1 MAFSRLFLSS
11 NHIKCALISRNEAVG
26 KQNFHVTLN
35 FIVSG
40 VSLFYP
46 NSPNQLTL
54 KTRLER
60 VIENDLFHIFLY
72 NKIRNSGPLN
82 FQSYDIKLVLY
93 HYPAHRMCSAISIAQ
108 INVYS
113 TESESTVSGSQILLV
128 QSFYLN
134 SQMLQSSD

>member
-1 MAFSRLFLSS
+1 MCFNLQERG
-11 NHIKCALISRNEAVG
+11 CW

-40 VSLFYP
+40 VSRFIRI
-46 NSPNQLTL
+46 SPNQLTL

-72 NKIRNSGPLN
+72 NKIRISGPLN
-82 FQSYDIKLVLY
+82 FQAYDIKLVLC

-128 QSFYLN
+128 QLFYLN
-134 SQMLQSSD
+134 SQMLQSSDYGKA

>member
-1 MAFSRLFLSS
+1 MSFNLQGRGVLETKFSRHTKLHCIWRFP
-11 NHIKCALISRNEAVG
+11 
-26 KQNFHVTLN
+26 
-35 FIVSG
+35 
-40 VSLFYP
+40 FYP
-46 NSPNQLTL
+46 NTPNQLTL

-82 FQSYDIKLVLY
+82 FQAYDIKLVLC

-113 TESESTVSGSQILLV
+113 TESESRIGGSQIHLV

-134 SQMLQSSD
+134 SQMLQTSD

>member
-1 MAFSRLFLSS
+1 MQERG
-11 NHIKCALISRNEAVG
+11 CW

-40 VSLFYP
+40 VSRFIRISL
-46 NSPNQLTL
+46 NQSTL

-72 NKIRNSGPLN
+72 NKIRISGPLN
-82 FQSYDIKLVLY
+82 FQAYDIKLVLC

-128 QSFYLN
+128 QLFYLN
-134 SQMLQSSD
+134 SQMLQSSDYGKA

>member
-1 MAFSRLFLSS
+1 MCFNLQERG
-11 NHIKCALISRNEAVG
+11 CW

-40 VSLFYP
+40 VSRFIRISL
-46 NSPNQLTL
+46 NQSTL

-72 NKIRNSGPLN
+72 NKIRNSGSLN
-82 FQSYDIKLVLY
+82 FQAYDIKLVLC

>member
-1 MAFSRLFLSS
+1 MCFNLQERG
-11 NHIKCALISRNEAVG
+11 CW

-40 VSLFYP
+40 VSRFIRISL
-46 NSPNQLTL
+46 NQLTL

-72 NKIRNSGPLN
+72 NKIRISGPLN
-82 FQSYDIKLVLY
+82 FQAYDIKLVLC

-113 TESESTVSGSQILLV
+113 TESESTGSGSQILLV

>member
-11 NHIKCALISRNEAVG
+11 NHTKCALICRNEAVG
-26 KQNFHVTLN
+26 NKISTWHLTSLYLAFPF
-35 FIVSG
+35 FIRI
-40 VSLFYP
+40 P
-46 NSPNQLTL
+46 PNQLTL

-72 NKIRNSGPLN
+72 NKIRNSGSLN
-82 FQSYDIKLVLY
+82 FQAYDIKLVLC